1 MGSGQRGLQVQIH
14 LQLVM
19 LVLEFLQLLL
29 GAMHLQ
35 VEVGFKLPATFGI
48 GFDFGG
54 GLTHRRDDSFLID
67 LPVHGNVEARMT
79 QLLQPGF
86 ELVGVVLPHLD
97 ADVDL
102 MLPVEFGAQLLRV
115 IHQFRVFFVP
125 LGLVQC
131 GFGGDRLAGCEVA
144 QLLQLVEGVVELL
157 AEVLV
162 DAHGLELLERGGKRV
177 DLGLLLVEQAGQ
189 FAGGLALLVHRAARI
204 VLHRVEA
211 FDAGSRVFEHFG
223 QRLLAGRELRQLLE
237 LPAVQLLG
245 LLLKVENLVQAG
257 EQPVILTV
265 EVIEPRLAHELGV
278 RILGDGVGRLLP
290 LLGVGVDKTLLCRY
304 LVVEISGEEL
314 VLRLLVLRYLLAYR
328 LQVGL
333 QALELFAQ
341 LGDATVL
348 VPVRSV
354 DVPGLAQ
361 LLHLLDGPVKGLTDI
376 GLTAGQLLLT
386 FAPVLDGLRVHV
398 VGGVLVLDEHG
409 LPTGCGR
416 GLLVVAG
423 TSRTH
428 TGKTVLKTVGHGF
441 LRLLDERL
449 RLAGGPLDLVGKP
462 VNLLIERRIV
472 QVEPAGDRLLL
483 PLLPLC
489 LHGLV
494 NGTQAGRVAI
504 DLHHV
509 GEGLAVKVAHLLLG
523 ACDTLRVHINGDLR
537 VTRMQFRVENL
548 PEIIGVRANIDADRA
563 SGIQGHEKTSGR
575 INENPSWNA
584 RGFQLETVAA
594 EHGTQHACDLG
605 ERLARRGE
613 RLRRHR
619 IGLVHHSGRV
629 DGTWLNLLVAHHPGE
644 HHPENVKRVRHV
656 KHEHLRL
663 PVSDIGKPWRL
674 LGIGRRQRMM
684 LHHVRAVQAS
694 VNTFQPV
701 QQGAQ
706 PYGFVHLHTGREI
719 QIVEALEIRADRY
732 SAFVKRVLEPLDFPS
747 ANA

>member
-14 LQLVM
+14 LQLVV

-35 VEVGFKLPATFGI
+35 VEVGFKLPTTFGI
-48 GFDFGG
+48 GFDLGG

-125 LGLVQC
+125 LGLIQC

-144 QLLQLVEGVVELL
+144 QLLQLVEGIVELL

-204 VLHRVEA
+204 VLYRVEA
-211 FDAGSRVFEHFG
+211 FDAGSRVFEHLG

-257 EQPVILTV
+257 EQPVVLTV
-265 EVIEPRLAHELGV
+265 EVFEPRLAHELGV

-304 LVVEISGEEL
+304 LVVEIGGEEL

-328 LQVGL
+328 LQVGF

-348 VPVRSV
+348 VPVRGV

-376 GLTAGQLLLT
+376 GLAAGQLLLT

-409 LPTGCGR
+409 LPAGCGR
-416 GLLVVAG
+416 GLLVVEGAC
-423 TSRTH
+423 RTH
-428 TGKTVLKTVGHGF
+428 AGETVLKTVGHGF

-483 PLLPLC
+483 PLLPLG

-494 NGTQAGRVAI
+494 DGTQAGRVAV

-523 ACDTLRVHINGDLR
+523 ACDALRVHINGDLR

-584 RGFQLETVAA
+584 RGFLLETVAA
-594 EHGTQHACDLG
+594 EHGTQHARDLG

-613 RLRRHR
+613 RFRPDR
-619 IGLVHHSGRV
+619 IGLDHGAGRI
-629 DGTWLNLLVAHHPGE
+629 DGLRLRLLVAHHAGD
-644 HHPENVKRVRHV
+644 HHANHLKLVRHAE
-656 KHEHLRL
+656 HQHLRL
-663 PVSDIGKPWRL
+663 PVGEVGKTRHAFRVFPWE
-674 LGIGRRQRMM
+674 RMVFG
-684 LHHVRAVQAS
+684 HPRAVQAP
-694 VNTFQPV
+694 VNALQTV
-701 QQGAQ
+701 QQVAQ
-706 PYGFVHLHTGREI
+706 P
-719 QIVEALEIRADRY
+719 
-732 SAFVKRVLEPLDFPS
+732 
-747 ANA
+747 